1 MLNVDMQA
9 ATMALAGIGG
19 LILLLLLVYIVILH
33 KKIRKLET
41 NYTFFMQDETGASVE
56 AKLRDD
62 VDKLHNLAGDTRHD
76 PPDAEGYHG
85 CPESLFP

>member
-9 ATMALAGIGG
+9 ALMALAGIGG
-19 LILLLLLVYIVILH
+19 LILLILLVYIVILH

-56 AKLRDD
+56 SKLRDD
-62 VDKLHNLAGDTRHD
+62 VDNCIICRGRST
-76 PPDAEGYHG
+76 
-85 CPESLFP
+85 

>member
-33 KKIRKLET
+33 KKIRKFRNELHLFYARRNGSQRRSET
-41 NYTFFMQDETGASVE
+41 A
-56 AKLRDD
+56 
-62 VDKLHNLAGDTRHD
+62 
-76 PPDAEGYHG
+76 
-85 CPESLFP
+85 

>member
-41 NYTFFMQDETGASVE
+41 NYTFFMQDETEPASKRSCVTMSISCTTCRGR
-56 AKLRDD
+56 L
-62 VDKLHNLAGDTRHD
+62 T
-76 PPDAEGYHG
+76 
-85 CPESLFP
+85 

>member
-33 KKIRKLET
+33 KKIRELHLFYARR
-41 NYTFFMQDETGASVE
+41 NGSQRRSE
-56 AKLRDD
+56 A
-62 VDKLHNLAGDTRHD
+62 A
-76 PPDAEGYHG
+76 
-85 CPESLFP
+85 